1 MRLTLASATVG
12 IALCAGLMS
21 VVASGQP
28 VATPTPLRTIIHERA
43 SPFCAQLRQTIG
55 TSVQGLLRNDE
66 WVQSAKATLA
76 KMSRDWVQGG
86 GASVAM
92 DRVRLDAIVGG
103 LVHNLTVIDD
113 LIATQK
119 AGRYDDGRLAAM
131 RAQLLSVA
139 DQQREVLNI
148 LGLVLDSTE
157 IDSQLADFYRNNPR
171 ASREAI
177 ASVQNRYDKD
187 PMVFRDPVL
196 RQVTGLLGDSP
207 YAHPLLYL
215 VANDLQTRELES
227 KAAGSILR
235 YGSSCRSDVPLA
247 PTSEPFWG
255 PSPSP
260 SPKS

>member
-1 MRLTLASATVG
+1 MLG
-12 IALCAGLMS
+12 IAFSAVLT
-21 VVASGQP
+21 ASLAAAPQP
-28 VATPTPLRTIIHERA
+28 VATPLKTIINERS

-66 WVQSAKATLA
+66 WVESAKATLA

-86 GASVAM
+86 PSVAM
-92 DRVRLDAIVGG
+92 DRVRLDAMIGG
-103 LVHNLTVIDD
+103 IVHNLTVIDG
-113 LIATQK
+113 LIASSRS
-119 AGRYDDGRLAAM
+119 AGRYDDSRLSTM
-131 RAQLLSVA
+131 RAQLLAVA

-157 IDSQLADFYRNNPR
+157 IDSQLADFYKNNPR

-177 ASVQNRYDKD
+177 ANVQGRYDKD

-196 RQVTGLLGDSP
+196 QQVTGLLGDSP

-215 VANDLQTRELES
+215 VANDLQTHDLES

-235 YGSSCRSDVPLA
+235 YGSGCHSDVPLA
-247 PTSEPFWG
+247 PPAEPFWG
-255 PSPSP
+255 PSPTPAP